1 MRGEGEMDM
10 ARQGKIRKMFPG
22 GNTTK
27 GYYFLFEYMIQP
39 AVNRVYIIKGGPG
52 TGKSS
57 LMNFISRE
65 MTGRGY
71 EVEHHHCATDPDS
84 LDGLVIPDLGVALLD
99 GTAPHAFDPKNPGI
113 AEEIVNLAEYWDD
126 TVIIPYKAE
135 IMEISKRGN
144 MHFQTAY
151 SLLKQSKMAYDQWQ
165 WYVEEAIDPAKY
177 NRISRLLVERMLEG
191 ITPNYDTA
199 PQARHLLA
207 SAITPGGIVDF
218 RQALI
223 ERDMK
228 VFSVRGESKTLVKQ
242 LIRRAAN
249 AAEEMGLYTEQY
261 HCPYEPDKLDMLI
274 IPAVRTVVTN
284 SSQPYHLDPE
294 GLEEKPS
301 VETVD
306 LDICIK
312 KGLLEQ
318 YEEEKT
324 DALIRSRNLLEKG
337 IEYLAKAR
345 AAHSEREK
353 YYSAAMDFDRV
364 DIRRR
369 EILNQILQYAEE

>member
-126 TVIIPYKAE
+126 TVIIPYKA
-135 IMEISKRGN
+135 
-144 MHFQTAY
+144 
-151 SLLKQSKMAYDQWQ
+151 
-165 WYVEEAIDPAKY
+165 V
-177 NRISRLLVERMLEG
+177 
-191 ITPNYDTA
+191 
-199 PQARHLLA
+199 
-207 SAITPGGIVDF
+207 
-218 RQALI
+218 
-223 ERDMK
+223 
-228 VFSVRGESKTLVKQ
+228 
-242 LIRRAAN
+242 
-249 AAEEMGLYTEQY
+249 
-261 HCPYEPDKLDMLI
+261 
-274 IPAVRTVVTN
+274 
-284 SSQPYHLDPE
+284 
-294 GLEEKPS
+294 
-301 VETVD
+301 
-306 LDICIK
+306 
-312 KGLLEQ
+312 
-318 YEEEKT
+318 
-324 DALIRSRNLLEKG
+324 
-337 IEYLAKAR
+337 
-345 AAHSEREK
+345 
-353 YYSAAMDFDRV
+353 
-364 DIRRR
+364 
-369 EILNQILQYAEE
+369 